1 MKQYIQNFQIAKEDL
16 GLTDEDTL
24 IMDEIGI
31 WIGCKKTYWIISI
44 HGKKHFLLINPDNQ
58 DSITSMEIIGDR
70 ERDILPI
77 VILTDINILEK

>member
-1 MKQYIQNFQIAKEDL
+1 MKQYIQNFQTPKEDL
-16 GLTDEDTL
+16 GVADKDTL

-31 WIGCKKTYWIISI
+31 WIGCRKPYWIISI
-44 HGKKHFLLINPDNQ
+44 HREKHFLLINLDNQ
-58 DSITSMEIIGDR
+58 DSITSMKIIGDG